1 MEKLG
6 IIKLSYSN
14 IKSLCFILDNL
25 NIDYDILNE
34 ATEVKKY
41 KKIVLPGTSSFK
53 TAMEDLKIRSFD
65 KAIIDHV
72 KSDGYLL
79 GICIG
84 MQLLFSYGSEGGIIN
99 GLDLIKGKVV
109 PINGNCSD
117 GEIFHIG
124 WNDIIIQ
131 NNIELLNDI
140 TEEENFYFIHSFH
153 CHLDEDIKFC
163 KTKFDKYDIIS
174 VVNKDN
180 IFGIQFHPEKS
191 HIPGKKILKNF
202 SDIIC

>member
-1 MEKLG
+1 MKKLG

-34 ATEVKKY
+34 ASEVKKY

-53 TAMEDLKIRSFD
+53 TAMEDLKI
-65 KAIIDHV
+65 
-72 KSDGYLL
+72 SDGYLL

-140 TEEENFYFIHSFH
+140 TEEENFYI
-153 CHLDEDIKFC
+153 E
-163 KTKFDKYDIIS
+163 
-174 VVNKDN
+174 
-180 IFGIQFHPEKS
+180 
-191 HIPGKKILKNF
+191 
-202 SDIIC
+202 